1 MKLLGSLSLSLSL
14 CLAVSGG
21 LLAAD
26 KKPAT
31 PPAPA
36 DTPAKPA
43 DTLPDTVA
51 VVEGASISKTE
62 LQKAFTSVLA
72 QQQVPADSLSD
83 DQRLRGYHVVLDNL
97 IIDKLIAKRS
107 ADTKVPDDEVN
118 AQWERIKGNFGS
130 EAELKKQVEAA
141 GETIDKVKQGLRDRL
156 QQERWID
163 TQIGDKAKVTD
174 AEAEDFYKKNPDQF
188 KQPEEVRA
196 SHILIKVDQDAKP
209 EVVVE
214 KQKAAEAVAA
224 RVKKGE
230 DFAKVAK
237 EVSEDPGSKEK
248 GGDLDFFRRDAMVKE
263 FSDAAFAMKK
273 DEISDPVRSEFGY
286 HIIKVT
292 DRKPAETVTLEKVK
306 PQLLAYLQ
314 RQKKQVEIE
323 KLVGDIRSKADVK
336 VNIPDAPAPTGPAP
350 APAGAPAAAPA
361 K

>member
-1 MKLLGSLSLSLSL
+1 MKFLGSLSVSLSLSL
-14 CLAVSGG
+14 CLAVPASV
-21 LLAAD
+21 LAAD

-36 DTPAKPA
+36 DAAPAKPA
-43 DTLPDTVA
+43 LTLPDPVA
-51 VVEGASISKTE
+51 VVEGASISKADLE
-62 LQKAFTSVLA
+62 KAFSSVLA
-72 QQQVPADSLSD
+72 QQQVPTDSLSD
-83 DQRLRGYHVVLDNL
+83 DQRIRGYHIVLDNL

-107 ADTKVPDDEVN
+107 ADTKVPDDELK

-156 QQERWID
+156 QQEHWID
-163 TQIGDKAKVTD
+163 SQIGDKAKVTD

-188 KQPEEVRA
+188 KEPEQVRA

-209 EVVVE
+209 EVVIA
-214 KQKAAEAVAA
+214 KQKAAEAAAA

-237 EVSEDPGSKEK
+237 EISEDPGSKDK

-273 DEISDPVRSEFGY
+273 DEISEPVRSEFGY

-292 DRKPAETVTLEKVK
+292 DRKPAATVTLDKVK

-336 VNIPDAPAPTGPAP
+336 VNLPAAPAPSAAP
-350 APAGAPAAAPA
+350 GAAPA